1 MKGKTI
7 KLLSGM
13 FLCLVLAASAFG
25 CLGAKEYIVEG
36 KIMTENGSQPFENSK
51 IYIELVNMTDSE
63 NHVIMER
70 MILENGSKV
79 NYMYKLTHNNTL
91 NPKGIYTVTALVDM
105 DGSENITEGDYVS
118 KTIFRLEPNMI
129 EQPFDIY
136 VYPYEAVLPENE
148 N

>member
-1 MKGKTI
+1 MKGKRA
-7 KLLSGM
+7 KLLFCM
-13 FLCLVLAASAFG
+13 FLCLVLTASAFG
-25 CLGAKEYIVEG
+25 CLGAKEYVVEG
-36 KIMTENGSQPFENSK
+36 KVMTENGSQPFENSK

-63 NHVIMER
+63 NYVIMER

-79 NYMYKLTHNNTL
+79 NYTYKLVHNNTL

-105 DGSENITEGDYVS
+105 DGSENVTDGDYVS

-136 VYPYEAVLPENE
+136 VYPYEAATEENE